1 VHVRVAGEAGV
12 PAGATAVI
20 ANVTAADA
28 FGFGFFTAFPTGV
41 TPPASS
47 NVNFQW
53 AGQNVP
59 NLVMVKLGSDGSI
72 SVRSGEAPANLIV
85 DVFGYVT

>member
-1 VHVRVAGEAGV
+1 M
-12 PAGATAVI
+12 
-20 ANVTAADA
+20 
-28 FGFGFFTAFPTGV
+28 
-41 TPPASS
+41 PPASS

-53 AGQNVP
+53 TAQNVP
-59 NLVMVKLGSDGSI
+59 NLVMVKLGTNGSI